1 MVLHPILGIGIVF
14 GILVGFVHYF
24 SNKVIA
30 GKKYHTE
37 IMSLAAGISL
47 TYLLLF
53 LLPELYEG
61 IETLQ
66 KLLFLFVLFGA
77 LAFHMVEKYIYQ
89 HEKKNKIM
97 RDLSIVH
104 AVSFFTYHFIVG
116 VVLVHLLQRNILTG
130 VLFLLPILSFT
141 AVGQVSL
148 REIRG
153 KLIEKNFIRIGL
165 SAATLIG
172 VIEAIY
178 LPLPPAAFYSLM
190 GFVAGAMLYQVMR
203 ENIPSE
209 KYGNAMW
216 FLMGAFIYA
225 IIIMFIWTI

>member
-1 MVLHPILGIGIVF
+1 MIHPILGIGIIF
-14 GILVGFVHYF
+14 GILVGFVHFF
-24 SNKVIA
+24 SNKIRD
-30 GKKYHTE
+30 GSKYKTE
-37 IMSLAAGISL
+37 IMSFAAGISL

-61 IETLQ
+61 VQALQ
-66 KLLFLFVLFGA
+66 KLLFVFVLFGA
-77 LAFHMVEKYIYQ
+77 LAFHLVEKYIYQ

-104 AVSFFTYHFIVG
+104 ALSFFTYHFIVG
-116 VVLVHLLQRNILTG
+116 VVLVNLLQRNILTG

-153 KLIEKNFIRIGL
+153 KLIEKNMVRLGL

-178 LPLPPAAFYSLM
+178 LPLPPTAFYSLM

-209 KYGNAMW
+209 RYGNAVW
-216 FLMGAFIYA
+216 FLIGAFLYTL
-225 IIIMFIWTI
+225 IIMFIWTI